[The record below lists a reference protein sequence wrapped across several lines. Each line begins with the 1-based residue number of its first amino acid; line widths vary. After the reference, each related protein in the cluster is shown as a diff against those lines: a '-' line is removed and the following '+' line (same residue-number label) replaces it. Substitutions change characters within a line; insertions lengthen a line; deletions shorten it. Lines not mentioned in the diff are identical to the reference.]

1 MIKKFG
7 NYESTKA
14 YGNFEALPRGA
25 YVLEILNAEVGENQ
39 YGQYVKISC
48 DIAEGEH
55 KDFYRNDY
63 KNQTGEEKKWH
74 CNYLLNVAK
83 GDGTERDEWTARRFK
98 TVIAAIEDS
107 NQGYHFDWDEKKLK
121 GLTIGVLFRNKEW
134 EWNGKTG
141 WTTECCAV
149 TDADEIRKESFT
161 IPKDKPLANHATA
174 AAATGTGAGNNSEF
188 DTITDDDDLPF

>member
-14 YGNFEALPRGA
+14 YGNYETLPRGA

-55 KDFYRNDY
+55 KGFYRNDY
-63 KNQTGEEKKWH
+63 KNQSSEDKRWH

-107 NQGYHFDWDEKKLK
+107 NPGYHFDWDESKFKGKLV
-121 GLTIGVLFRNKEW
+121 GLIFNYRQYEF
-134 EWNGKTG
+134 NGASGFAPNASK
-141 WTTECCAV
+141 AASV
-149 TDADEIRKESFT
+149 SAIRDGKFKV
-161 IPKDKPLANHATA
+161 PKDKLLPGREKDNPY
-174 AAATGTGAGNNSEF
+174 GASF
-188 DTITDDDDLPF
+188 TVVDTEDIPF

>member
-14 YGNFEALPRGA
+14 YGNFEPLPRGA

-55 KDFYRNDY
+55 KGFYHNDY
-63 KNQTGEEKKWH
+63 KNQSGEDKKWR

-83 GDGTERDEWTARRFK
+83 GDGSERDEWTARRFK

-107 NQGYHFDWDEKKLK
+107 NPGYHFDWDESKFKGKKVG
-121 GLTIGVLFRNKEW
+121 GLFNIREYQKNNGEIGEITNLAQL
-134 EWNGKTG
+134 
-141 WTTECCAV
+141 CAV
-149 TDADEIRKESFT
+149 ELVRSGKAR
-161 IPKDKPLANHATA
+161 IPKDKRLAETPVPDRKLPSLPPVN
-174 AAATGTGAGNNSEF
+174 
-188 DTITDDDDLPF
+188 DDDCPF